1 MTLPPTFVSI
11 LTYDVRESCRGFPA
25 SVRGEKVDSL
35 AAGAVASH
43 REGVIVEPHY
53 FEDFRVG
60 AEYRTGERTIDD
72 DSIRAFAELSGDF
85 NPLHLD
91 DEYAASTIYGGRI
104 AHGVLGLAVATG
116 LVSET
121 HLTRGTLVAFAGLEW
136 DFRGPLRPGDR
147 VTARLRVDE
156 IRRTS
161 RGNRGLVRLAVHLVD
176 QRGEVVQAGGWTFLV
191 RCREAGPDR
200 T

>member
-1 MTLPPTFVSI
+1 MTLSLTSVSI
-11 LTYDVRESCRGFPA
+11 LTYDVRESCQGFPA
-25 SVRGEKVDSL
+25 SVCGEMVDSL
-35 AAGAVASH
+35 AARAVASH
-43 REGVIVEPHY
+43 RECVRVEPHY
-53 FEDFRVG
+53 YEDFRVD

-91 DEYAASTIYGGRI
+91 DEYAASTIYEGRI
-104 AHGVLGLAVATG
+104 AHGVLGLALATG

-156 IRRTS
+156 MRRTS
-161 RGNRGLVRLAVHLVD
+161 RGDRGLVRLAVQLVD

-191 RCREAGPDR
+191 RCRETGPDR
-200 T
+200 I